1 MLHRNQRNGGFT
13 LVEVLIAMAIIIVGL
28 VAVMR
33 FFPLGL
39 RQASVAQERTLASEM
54 ADDHL
59 GRLRFGGARNLMETN
74 GLEGI
79 LLTNPFFSV
88 TNDIASGVRTSYEV
102 YSGYETTIQRM
113 HGADEVFL
121 QRVTFTVD
129 MNDGRREQFVTYIV
143 DF

>member
-1 MLHRNQRNGGFT
+1 MLHSTKRNGGFT
-13 LVEVLIAMAIIIVGL
+13 LVEVLIAMAIIIVGI

-39 RQASVAQERTLASEM
+39 RQARIAQERTLAAEM

-59 GRLRFGGARNLMETN
+59 GRLRFGGARNLMQTD

-79 LLTNPFFSV
+79 LLTSDFFSAANV
-88 TNDIASGVRTSYEV
+88 GAGAASYQV
-102 YSGYETTIQRM
+102 YNGYETSLQRL